1 MTEQNPLGLKKIHHV
16 EFFSLQ
22 LICKFAGEIMLK
34 KYSSLLL
41 IGLIINL
48 AFGSVAFGQ
57 DKEIKATEKIKIK
70 IAKVGVGSK
79 SIKVKLKDKTKVKGN
94 ISEIND
100 DNFELVSKKN
110 SASTTISYDQVEK
123 VRTYRLQLFRKL
135 ELERQLQEGSLLFTS
150 WQQQYAY

>member
-1 MTEQNPLGLKKIHHV
+1 
-16 EFFSLQ
+16 
-22 LICKFAGEIMLK
+22 MLK

-94 ISEIND
+94 ITEIND
-100 DNFELVSKKN
+100 DDFVLVSKKN

-123 VRTYRLQLFRKL
+123 VSIPLTTLQKVGIGAAIAGTVIVVYAAAVTICVLRT
-135 ELERQLQEGSLLFTS
+135 GSCGGVVD
-150 WQQQYAY
+150 